1 MAAAFAE
8 IHIVAPFFAVA
19 GLAYLSACLIWF
31 YLPERTAPSQR
42 VSKRQEERAT
52 LKWTDRRALPWVA
65 ISVILSFAQAIVMQL
80 CAFYFMDVLNL
91 KGDQAMQMVS
101 VGLMA
106 MAMATLFAQIG
117 LIQRFNLSVEFLL
130 RWGSVIMIFS
140 FAGLVIGNSYGVFVT
155 ALTLAGLG
163 FGLMRPGLQAGA
175 SLSVSRR
182 DQGAM
187 AGFISGTS
195 ATGLILNPFIGIPL
209 YHVMQQAPF
218 ILGALLTGLYS
229 HQTGL
234 VLTQGGNVDDLRGPG
249 LIGPE
254 ATPEATPVDTG
265 EPPYPALDPR
275 FPTWGTM
282 LREQGYE
289 TWWWGKWHLDDASC
303 DMEQFGFSGGTC
315 PSPNGGP
322 GGGMAEDPNI
332 AGQAVA
338 WLEAH
343 ADRGPW
349 CTTVSFVNP
358 HDIQWYPRWTRDLP
372 GQNDPPSVFSD
383 LPPNFETAEE
393 LARQHKPR
401 LQQAALMGLT
411 QVFGAMPHRGPD
423 FERHWLQ
430 MLDLYHQL
438 HGYLDREI
446 GRLLDALEARP
457 EVAANTIIV
466 FTSDHGEYCG
476 SHGLRGK
483 GAGAYEEGIRVPLWI
498 TDPTGRFAAQPE
510 RVRSQLTS
518 SVDIAPM
525 LLTLACGN
533 DAWRQQP
540 DYAHLA
546 RRHDLTSL
554 LQDTAAPGRA
564 YAVHTTDED
573 GYEYGPVLFPFL
585 QDAPF
590 HVVALVT
597 DDAKIG
603 LYTDWADDSDEILAD
618 GQEFE
623 FYDYTPKAGRLELA
637 NTAGEDNHV
646 SRALSIA
653 HDRGGAERAA
663 GAPAG
668 TIGGRAAGNDGSD
681 RGADRPRPRGGATL
695 IWSADPGWLWNTD
708 SHGNTPAHEFRIGS
722 RPSDM
727 KSDGDRGVVAQPSRG
742 NAPRG

>member
-1 MAAAFAE
+1 LVLLEVGARVLALSC
-8 IHIVAPFFAVA
+8 APNGA
-19 GLAYLSACLIWF
+19 
-31 YLPERTAPSQR
+31 
-42 VSKRQEERAT
+42 
-52 LKWTDRRALPWVA
+52 
-65 ISVILSFAQAIVMQL
+65 
-80 CAFYFMDVLNL
+80 
-91 KGDQAMQMVS
+91 
-101 VGLMA
+101 
-106 MAMATLFAQIG
+106 
-117 LIQRFNLSVEFLL
+117 
-130 RWGSVIMIFS
+130 
-140 FAGLVIGNSYGVFVT
+140 
-155 ALTLAGLG
+155 AGLG
-163 FGLMRPGLQAGA
+163 TSDDGRWNELGNELR
-175 SLSVSRR
+175 VSRR
-182 DQGAM
+182 NALRGLGGAG
-187 AGFISGTS
+187 AALAAAKALPDT
-195 ATGLILNPFIGIPL
+195 AVAQTPDRPNIL
-209 YHVMQQAPF
+209 V
-218 ILGALLTGLYS
+218 ILVDEMRDWQWFPEQEALDEAFPNLARLQRHAVRFGRHYTAANMCTPARGALLTGLYS

-623 FYDYTPKAGRLELA
+623 FYDYTTEAGRLELA
-637 NTAGEDNHV
+637 NTAGEDNPRFAELYRLLMTEAV
-646 SRALSIA
+646 PNELRAPLPEPLEAVRQETMAATVARIA
-653 HDRGGAERAA
+653 HDREAA
-663 GAPAG
+663 Q
-668 TIGGRAAGNDGSD
+668 R
-681 RGADRPRPRGGATL
+681 
-695 IWSADPGWLWNTD
+695 
-708 SHGNTPAHEFRIGS
+708 
-722 RPSDM
+722 
-727 KSDGDRGVVAQPSRG
+727 
-742 NAPRG
+742 